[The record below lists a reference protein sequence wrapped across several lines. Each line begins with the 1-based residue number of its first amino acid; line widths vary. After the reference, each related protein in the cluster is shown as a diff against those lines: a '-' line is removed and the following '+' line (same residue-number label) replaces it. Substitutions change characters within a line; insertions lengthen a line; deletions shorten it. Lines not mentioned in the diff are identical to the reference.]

1 MRVSINSIKRLTDIN
16 IPVDKLE
23 DKFDRTIGEV
33 EEVIDLGKRYEKVL
47 IAEIKEV
54 KDHPDADK
62 LNVYQVDIG
71 EEDFVQVVAGD
82 KSLDVGDKVAY
93 FPPNTKVPYNP
104 HPEKYD
110 GIVKS
115 VELRGVQSNGML
127 ASAKELDISNNHT
140 EVMRLND
147 KKGQEAKPGELF
159 SEVYGLNDIV
169 FDIENKALTN
179 RPECFGLIGMAR
191 EIAGIQ
197 GVEFDTP
204 DWYKYWD
211 EGDYKPL
218 LDLAIE
224 GADEIKLRVK
234 NEVSDLC
241 PRYMA
246 IALANI
252 KVKKSPVWLQIE
264 LMKSGM
270 RAVNNIVDITN
281 YVMLMTGQPL
291 HAFDMDKILERDAT
305 PEDDVPEILVR
316 TAKKGEKITVID
328 GKTHTLDEDIVV
340 ITDGVSPIAI
350 GGVMGGVDTEVDEN
364 TQRIILESASFDL
377 YSVRRTSMKT
387 GIVSDAVVRYS
398 RNQDPEQCEPA
409 LIKAAD
415 LMKDLASGEI
425 KSKQYDCYPEPRK
438 PDTIEFSLKEINNR
452 VGNEFTTN
460 EVKKILENIELYT
473 EVQGETLKVQIPTY
487 RQDLNI
493 KEDIYEEVSRLYGF
507 DNIPLE
513 LPSRLVKSLR
523 KNKYIDL
530 RNRVRR
536 MLASYNCY
544 EVLTYNFVGM
554 ELYKK
559 ANLDRVL
566 KKYGFKLKNA
576 LSPELE
582 YMRTCIMPS
591 LMDKVRRNQNSG
603 YGEFGLFEFNKY
615 HLKTVMDPEE
625 VNLPYEFRS
634 VAMIYDVNDII
645 ANKKYDGSPY
655 YIVKKYL
662 DELLESLNS
671 KVVQYEHVD
680 KNMYKEDLPLWL
692 KNMVWMYQ
700 KGAYGIIT
708 YEIER
713 KKYYLGI
720 IGEFCPHAKNKFKL
734 PEYSAGFELNMENLQ
749 NIVDYQEKYIKVSKY
764 PKVMQDLCFV
774 LDKDVP
780 YSVVI
785 EGMEEILRDNNLIWE
800 IQPVDIYMEDTRSEK
815 KQITVRLIL
824 QHEEQVL
831 KQKDIEYWRKKV
843 TRSVRQKCGGKLKK
857 LDVK

>member
-1 MRVSINSIKRLTDIN
+1 MRVSINSIKKLTEVK

-23 DKFDRTIGEV
+23 DLFDRTIGEV
-33 EEVIDLGKRYEKVL
+33 EEVIDLGKRYKKVL

-62 LNVYQVDIG
+62 LNIYQVDIG
-71 EEDFVQVVAGD
+71 ESEQVQVVAGD
-82 KSLDVGDKVAY
+82 KSLEVGDKVAY

-110 GIVKS
+110 GIVKK
-115 VELRGVQSNGML
+115 VKLRGVESNGML
-127 ASAKELDISNNHT
+127 ASAKELDISNNHL

-147 KKGQEAKPGELF
+147 EKGQNAKPGELF
-159 SEVYGLNDIV
+159 AEVYGLNDTV

-197 GVEFDTP
+197 GIEFKTP
-204 DWYKYWD
+204 DWFKYWK

-218 LDLAIE
+218 IDLTTE
-224 GADEIKLRVK
+224 GVEEIKVRVK
-234 NEVSDLC
+234 NEVPELC

-246 IALANI
+246 IALDNI
-252 KVKKSPVWLQIE
+252 EVKKSPVWLQIE

-316 TAKKGEKITVID
+316 TARKGEKITVID
-328 GKTHTLDEDIVV
+328 GKTHTLDKDIVV

-364 TQRIILESASFDL
+364 TKRIILESASFDL
-377 YSVRRTSMKT
+377 YSIRRTSMKT

-409 LIKAAD
+409 MLKAVD
-415 LMKDLASGEI
+415 MMRSLASAEI
-425 KSKQYDCYPEPRK
+425 KSESYDSYPNPRESR
-438 PDTIEFSLKEINNR
+438 TIEIQLGHVNKRIGKEFTAEEVKEILDN
-452 VGNEFTTN
+452 V
-460 EVKKILENIELYT
+460 ELYT
-473 EVQGETLKVQIPTY
+473 EIDGERLKIQIPTY

-493 KEDIYEEVSRLYGF
+493 KEDIYEEIARLYGF

-513 LPSRLVKSLR
+513 SPTRLVKTVSQ
-523 KNKYIDL
+523 NKHIQL
-530 RNRVRR
+530 KNRVRE

-544 EVLTYNFVGM
+544 EILTYNFIGI
-554 ELYKK
+554 ELYEK

-566 KKYGFKLKNA
+566 KKYGYRLKNA

-582 YMRTCIMPS
+582 YMRTCITPS
-591 LMDKVRRNQNSG
+591 LLDKVRDNQNSG

-615 HLKTVMDPEE
+615 HLKTVMDSKEE
-625 VNLPYEFRS
+625 KLPYEFKS
-634 VAMIYDVNDII
+634 LAMVYNANDII
-645 ANKKYDGSPY
+645 SSKKYDGSPY

-662 DELLESLNS
+662 DELLETLNS
-671 KVVQYEHVD
+671 KEVQYEHVD
-680 KNMYKEDLPLWL
+680 KRKYKEDLPLWL

-700 KGAYGIIT
+700 KGAYGVIT
-708 YEIER
+708 YEMER

-720 IGEFCPHAKNKFKL
+720 IGEFCPHAKSKFKL
-734 PEYSAGFELNMENLQ
+734 PEYSAGFELNIESLQ
-749 NIVDYQEKYIKVSKY
+749 NIVDYQENSMKISKY

-774 LDKDVP
+774 LDEDVP

-785 EGMEEILRDNNLIWE
+785 EGMEEILRDNDLIWE
-800 IQPVDIYMEDTRSEK
+800 IEPVDIYKGDNDSEK
-815 KQITVRLIL
+815 KQMTVRLTL
-824 QHEEQVL
+824 QHEDKVL
-831 KQKDIEYWRKKV
+831 DQKDIEYWRKKV
-843 TRSVRQKCGGKLKK
+843 TRNVRQKCGGKLKK
-857 LDVK
+857 LS